1 MLCTPCRHAFLS
13 IYRLDPGDVVFDLCA
28 GAEQL
33 TEEEFKVRCVPGERH
48 YMSVTYASWV
58 GGRVCCRYWCWAQW
72 KPERQ
77 ATVPSQQA
85 KLYAALDVA
94 FRQYSTTV
102 FKGVP
107 SSTTSSTASLCRA

>member
-1 MLCTPCRHAFLS
+1 MGRWARLLS
-13 IYRLDPGDVVFDLCA
+13 LLVL
-28 GAEQL
+28 GAMEAR
-33 TEEEFKVRCVPGERH
+33 K
-48 YMSVTYASWV
+48 A
-58 GGRVCCRYWCWAQW
+58 
-72 KPERQ
+72 
-77 ATVPSQQA
+77 A